1 MISKYYMKDN
11 IFDSKDLISSKKM
24 NPSEI
29 KQYCF
34 ILSLKFSQAVELY
47 VFFNNNHLKGNLQS

>member
-1 MISKYYMKDN
+1 MKDN

-34 ILSLKFSQAVELY
+34 ILLKFSQAVELY
-47 VFFNNNHLKGNLQS
+47 VFFNNNHLKGNLQSE

>member
-1 MISKYYMKDN
+1 MKDN
-11 IFDSKDLISSKKM
+11 IFGSKDLISSKKM